1 MHERNENGKKGSFTA
16 VLQWLFNRITLVHAN
31 QKANDDNYYSVTAV
45 TVTAVT
51 KIEKSLDMPSSFSIL
66 NQ

>member
-51 KIEKSLDMPSSFSIL
+51 KIQKEAASCSLIL
-66 NQ
+66 YE